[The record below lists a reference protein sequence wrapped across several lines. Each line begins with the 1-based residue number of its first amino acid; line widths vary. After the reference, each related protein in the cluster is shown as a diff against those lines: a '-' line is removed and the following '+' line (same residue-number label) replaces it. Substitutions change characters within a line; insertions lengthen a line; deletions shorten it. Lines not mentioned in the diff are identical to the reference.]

1 MTPRIPTHRPPT
13 YPGEMLR
20 EEFLLPLGIS
30 AEAFAARIRVPVTVV
45 QDLIEERGAITA
57 DLALRLARA
66 FGTSAEFWLNGQMAW
81 DLYHAMRA
89 PEAAEIEHVVPL
101 PLNSSD
107 DS

>member
-1 MTPRIPTHRPPT
+1 MTLRIPTHRPPT
-13 YPGEMLR
+13 HPGEMLR
-20 EEFLLPLGIS
+20 EEFLLPLGIA
-30 AEAFAARIRVPVTVV
+30 AEEFAERIRVPAAV
-45 QDLIEERGAITA
+45 IEELLAERGTVTP

-66 FGTSAEFWLNGQMAW
+66 LGTSAEFWLNGQMVW
-81 DLYHAMRA
+81 DLYHALRA